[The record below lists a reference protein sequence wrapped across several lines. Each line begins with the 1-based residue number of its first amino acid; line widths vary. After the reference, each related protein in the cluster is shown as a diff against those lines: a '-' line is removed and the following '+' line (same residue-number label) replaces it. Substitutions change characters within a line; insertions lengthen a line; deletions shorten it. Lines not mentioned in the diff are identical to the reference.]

1 MDQITEFIAQHWRSA
16 VEIGV
21 LTVVIYFAYIY
32 FRGTRGAR
40 VFTGLGVI
48 FLALVLLS
56 NLLELEVLNWIISK
70 FSVFFAVALVIIFQP
85 EVRRALADLGS
96 HHFLSLGNNNKA
108 AIEAL
113 AEAIFELS
121 HKKIGA
127 LIAIEREID
136 LKLYADS
143 GVRLDADFSTELMNT
158 IFHPKT
164 SLHDGGVI
172 LRGEKVHAAACIF
185 PVSQR
190 ENLDRSMGLR
200 HRAAIGLTE
209 ESDAIAL
216 IVSEETGTVSIS
228 YEGKIE
234 RDFDKQAFQ
243 SRLQQLMLLEK
254 YEEQDS
260 ELLEDEE

>member
-1 MDQITEFIAQHWRSA
+1 MSEVYDFIGRHWRSA

-21 LTVVIYFAYIY
+21 LTVVIYFGYVY
-32 FRGTRGAR
+32 FRGTRGAK

-48 FLALVLLS
+48 FLAIVLLS
-56 NLLELEVLNWIISK
+56 NLLELEVLNWIINK
-70 FSVFFAVALVIIFQP
+70 FSVFFAVALIIIFQP
-85 EVRRALADLGS
+85 EVRRALAELGS
-96 HHFLSLGNNNKA
+96 HHFLNLGNNNKA

-113 AEAIFELS
+113 SEAIFELS

-136 LKLYADS
+136 LKIYADT
-143 GVRLDADFSTELMNT
+143 GVTLDADFSAELLTT

-185 PVSQR
+185 PVTQR

-209 ESDAIAL
+209 EADAIAL

-234 RDFDKQAFQ
+234 REFDKETFG
-243 SRLQQLMLLEK
+243 SRLQQLMFLEK
-254 YEEQDS
+254 YDDQDTDR
-260 ELLEDEE
+260 LDDEE